1 MRENGAGDVTDSV
14 GRLQATRIDYAR
26 VKREAWRNDGILVVD
41 VDKAAGL
48 SWADRELL
56 RTIGDQ
62 LYGRRKRPE

>member
-1 MRENGAGDVTDSV
+1 VTDSV
-14 GRLQATRIDYAR
+14 GRLQATRIDYAQ
-26 VKREAWRNDGILVVD
+26 VKRDAWRKDRILVVE

-56 RTIGDQ
+56 RAIGDQ